1 MLSKLAKNL
10 KETKNIRL
18 DLTDQLAQAV
28 AKKGFD
34 PTFGARPMRRLIADK
49 IEDEIAKMIIEE
61 SVKNGDTISSA
72 TLLKFVS

>member
-1 MLSKLAKNL
+1 MLSRLSKNL
-10 KETKNIRL
+10 KETKNIQL

-49 IEDEIAKMIIEE
+49 IEDEIAKMIIEG
-61 SVKNGDTISSA
+61 SAKNGDKISAA
-72 TLLKFVS
+72 TLLNFQ